1 VSESIEEEK
10 PGVSPKY
17 LIKPTNGNGG
27 QRINKRPLYLLI
39 AAGSLVFAAL
49 GIATYVRAQNQQQTN
64 AEAEVPKVV
73 TAGTPPFKR
82 PDGPDVAFP
91 AEVRVDP
98 GTGYAAR
105 GEPMREDEML
115 KQARQRKLAA
125 LDDAINSDTVVDLF
139 KNQRS
144 ASGQPPSY
152 NNPPGMPGL
161 NGLIPPPPP
170 GYGDESGEGQGGGD
184 INEQA
189 SKRAFLK
196 SVNDDG
202 QYLRHTREAP
212 LSANQLNA
220 GSIIP
225 GVLITGINSD
235 LPGPC
240 VGQVRQNVYDSATGR
255 ILLIPAGAKLLC
267 AYDSSVSAGQAR
279 VLVAWNWIKYPDGS
293 SLALDSMPGADKS
306 GFAGFNEK
314 VDNHYLRTFGTAFM
328 LSLFSAATQLSQPRG
343 AVGGTYNSQQI
354 MAAALGQQLGMLGM
368 QVARRNLS
376 IQPTLEISPG
386 YQFSIMVT
394 KDIILPPWTG
404 HPLAQNQA
412 AP

>member
-1 VSESIEEEK
+1 MSEPIEEEK
-10 PGVSPKY
+10 PAVSPKY

-39 AAGSLVFAAL
+39 AAGSLVLAAL
-49 GIATYVRAQNQQQTN
+49 GISAYVRAQNQQQTN
-64 AEAEVPKVV
+64 AEAEVPKIV

-82 PDGPDVAFP
+82 PEGPDVAFTP
-91 AEVRVDP
+91 DVRVDP
-98 GTGYAAR
+98 GTGYAAP

-115 KQARQRKLAA
+115 KQARQRKVAA
-125 LDDAINSDTVVDLF
+125 LDAAMTAAPGVENFSTR
-139 KNQRS
+139 QRT
-144 ASGQPPSY
+144 GQPQSY
-152 NNPPGMPGL
+152 NNPPAMPGI
-161 NGLIPPPPP
+161 NGLIPPQPQQ
-170 GYGDESGEGQGGGD
+170 GDEDGEGQGNED
-184 INEQA
+184 INQQI

-293 SLALDSMPGADKS
+293 SLALDSMPGADQS